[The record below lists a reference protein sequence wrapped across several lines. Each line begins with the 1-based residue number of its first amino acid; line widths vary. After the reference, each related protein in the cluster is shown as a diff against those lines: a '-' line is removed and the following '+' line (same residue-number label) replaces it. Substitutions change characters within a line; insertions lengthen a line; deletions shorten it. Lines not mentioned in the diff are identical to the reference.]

1 MRVGAGII
9 LSVLSSSVLAAVI
22 PNYGDHVPLLVRRT
36 VNPENRV
43 VLWKRADEKQTG
55 PGPSNSGAGASS
67 EASTSNGQSNPDD
80 SGINSELKKLDRF
93 QNYVERLYKSHNK
106 NKRSLMQRMAHKRD
120 KKSIKIAIKIVAEI
134 TKGENRNEFILIV
147 KKLLTAALESTRTT
161 LELFNKKAKSPLF
174 SVFIT
179 KGKTQKTVNNE
190 MVRIQG
196 LVTEIVKE
204 YLKYLTI
211 RIAVITKTPQHLT
224 STING
229 IARQFRNLAGDIK
242 YLYAGEYKD
251 FISKVE
257 PKNNEKNIQ
266 IIEKYLSEAN
276 EYWKSLEA
284 VADYNQNL
292 INNGKVTFTKKASK
306 KTSTSAT
313 RVKKRP
319 GMKTKPPTDETPD
332 QETSDQGVGQ
342 SVNGIFG

>member
-1 MRVGAGII
+1 MTA
-9 LSVLSSSVLAAVI
+9 
-22 PNYGDHVPLLVRRT
+22 HVPLLVRRDSKSR
-36 VNPENRV
+36 EQGL
-43 VLWKRADEKQTG
+43 LWKRADENQTG

-134 TKGENRNEFILIV
+134 TK
-147 KKLLTAALESTRTT
+147 
-161 LELFNKKAKSPLF
+161 
-174 SVFIT
+174 
-179 KGKTQKTVNNE
+179 
-190 MVRIQG
+190 
-196 LVTEIVKE
+196 
-204 YLKYLTI
+204 
-211 RIAVITKTPQHLT
+211 
-224 STING
+224 
-229 IARQFRNLAGDIK
+229 AGDIK

>member
-80 SGINSELKKLDRF
+80 S
-93 QNYVERLYKSHNK
+93 
-106 NKRSLMQRMAHKRD
+106 
-120 KKSIKIAIKIVAEI
+120 
-134 TKGENRNEFILIV
+134 
-147 KKLLTAALESTRTT
+147 
-161 LELFNKKAKSPLF
+161 
-174 SVFIT
+174 
-179 KGKTQKTVNNE
+179 
-190 MVRIQG
+190 
-196 LVTEIVKE
+196 
-204 YLKYLTI
+204 
-211 RIAVITKTPQHLT
+211 
-224 STING
+224 
-229 IARQFRNLAGDIK
+229 AGDIK